1 MSPRRLARS
10 PSSSLAPSTRRR
22 QRGLTLIGLLFWG
35 ATAAVT
41 AVVGMKVFPTV
52 LEYYTVQRV
61 VDRIA
66 AGNPATVPQVR
77 QEFDRATQVEY
88 SIQSIKAS
96 DLVVTKDGSD
106 KVVIEFAWDKEID
119 LFGPVYLMIKYRG
132 KSR

>member
-1 MSPRRLARS
+1 MQMSHRRPVRAT
-10 PSSSLAPSTRRR
+10 SLASPRR

-35 ATAAVT
+35 GVIAVV

-77 QEFDRATQVEY
+77 QEFDKARQVEY
-88 SIQSIKAS
+88 SIQSINGS
-96 DLVVTKDGSD
+96 DLVVTKDGND
-106 KVVIEFAWDKEID
+106 KVVIEFAWDREID

>member
-1 MSPRRLARS
+1 MSSCRHPSL
-10 PSSSLAPSTRRR
+10 SSSLRR

-35 ATAAVT
+35 GVLAVT

-66 AGNPATVPQVR
+66 AGNPSTVPQVR
-77 QEFDRATQVEY
+77 NEFDKAIQVEY
-88 SIQSIKAS
+88 SIQSIKSS
-96 DLVVTKDGSD
+96 DLVVSKNAND
-106 KVVIEFAWDKEID
+106 KVVIEFAWDKEVD
-119 LFGPVYLMIKYRG
+119 LAGPVYLLIKYRG

>member
-1 MSPRRLARS
+1 MSSARRPLSFAH
-10 PSSSLAPSTRRR
+10 R

-35 ATAAVT
+35 GIIAVM
-41 AVVGMKVFPTV
+41 AVVAMKVFPTV

-66 AGNPATVPQVR
+66 ASNPSTVPAVR
-77 QEFDRATQVEY
+77 QDFDRAVQVEY
-88 SIQSIKAS
+88 SIQSIKS
-96 DLVVTKDGSD
+96 GDLVITKDGND

>member
-1 MSPRRLARS
+1 MSFTRRS
-10 PSSSLAPSTRRR
+10 PSFPRR

-35 ATAAVT
+35 AVIAVA

-66 AGNPATVPQVR
+66 ASNPATVPAVR
-77 QEFDRATQVEY
+77 QDFEKAMQVEY
-88 SIQSIKAS
+88 SIQSIKS
-96 DLVVTKDGSD
+96 GDLVVSKDAND

-132 KSR
+132 RSR

>member
-1 MSPRRLARS
+1 M
-10 PSSSLAPSTRRR
+10 SSSRRHPSFPQR

-35 ATAAVT
+35 GIIAVT

-66 AGNPATVPQVR
+66 ASNPPTVPAVR
-77 QEFDRATQVEY
+77 QDFDKAIQVEY
-88 SIQSIKAS
+88 SIQSIKS
-96 DLVVTKDGSD
+96 GDLVITKDGND

>member
-1 MSPRRLARS
+1 MQM
-10 PSSSLAPSTRRR
+10 STRRFVRPSPLFSRQR

-35 ATAAVT
+35 GVIAVL
-41 AVVGMKVFPTV
+41 AVVAMKVFPTV

-77 QEFDRATQVEY
+77 QEFDKAVQVEY
-88 SIQSIKAS
+88 SIQSIKGS
-96 DLVVTKDGSD
+96 DLEVSKDSND
-106 KVVIEFAWDKEID
+106 RVVIAFGWDKEVD
-119 LFGPVYLMIKYRG
+119 LAGPAYLLIKYRG

>member
-1 MSPRRLARS
+1 MPQMSCRRLT
-10 PSSSLAPSTRRR
+10 PSAPSRS

-35 ATAAVT
+35 AIVAVT

-77 QEFDRATQVEY
+77 QEFDRATTTEY
-88 SIQSIKAS
+88 SIQSIKSS
-96 DLVVTKDGSD
+96 DLVVSKDGND
-106 KVVIEFAWDKEID
+106 KVVIEFAWDKEVD
-119 LFGPVYLMIKYRG
+119 LFGPVYLLIKYRG

>member
-1 MSPRRLARS
+1 MPQMSPSRRP
-10 PSSSLAPSTRRR
+10 PSSSARRH

-35 ATAAVT
+35 GVIAVT

-52 LEYYTVQRV
+52 LEYYTVKRV

-77 QEFDRATQVEY
+77 QEFDKATQIEY
-88 SIQSIKAS
+88 SIQSINGS
-96 DLVVTKDGSD
+96 DLVVSKDGSD
-106 KVVIEFAWDKEID
+106 KVVIEFAWNKEID
-119 LFGPVYLMIKYRG
+119 LFGPVYLLIKYQG

>member
-1 MSPRRLARS
+1 MHQMSSRRLS
-10 PSSSLAPSTRRR
+10 PSAPSRS
-22 QRGLTLIGLLFWG
+22 QRGVTLFGLLFWG
-35 ATAAVT
+35 IVVAFV

-77 QEFDRATQVEY
+77 QEFEKATTIEY
-88 SIQSIKAS
+88 SIQSVTAA
-96 DLVVTKDGSD
+96 DLVVTKDSND
-106 KVVIEFAWDKEID
+106 KVVIEFAWDKEIEM
-119 LFGPVYLMIKYRG
+119 FGPVYLMIKYRG